1 MGLLSKCRHLHTN
14 FTTQWASDPHS
25 GCPDLPVDVNAVS
38 LAPFIGTAALT
49 SAKVTPHWSWSNLLQ
64 LGDAAQNWAPHVYTI
79 LDDLF
84 GVKLVQIIMAVFVA
98 LPLVYVAANFVLLR
112 CSGAYRALPQDMRL
126 VAAQHAVY
134 TFIFGLS
141 IVPQTYLTLVVLF
154 RTLTGD
160 MITSKQ
166 LVYLLGLF
174 VVPRFA
180 LYLLEAG
187 SRSVIKPN
195 AVLVGHRIT
204 AAATGLI
211 VVLSR
216 NPGVL
221 PLALV
226 MDLGAVWEAPVYLML
241 LSRRLQW
248 GLRCRRALLCGSVTV
263 YVLSRVF
270 QIVLLVYMIV
280 GLAGYPAVAATPE
293 FGLLC
298 ALYLGYATVG
308 SLANM
313 FIYRRI
319 GAQLTADDLMPHTQ
333 SELQDSGRSSDSA
346 AMCGLWKVRSSVHG
360 KPNSCQPD
368 VERCQFDGAAGVDG
382 AVIVGDNRR

>member
-1 MGLLSKCRHLHTN
+1 
-14 FTTQWASDPHS
+14 
-25 GCPDLPVDVNAVS
+25 
-38 LAPFIGTAALT
+38 
-49 SAKVTPHWSWSNLLQ
+49 
-64 LGDAAQNWAPHVYTI
+64 VYTI

-126 VAAQHAVY
+126 VAAQHGVY
-134 TFIFGLS
+134 TFLFGLS

-187 SRSVIKPN
+187 SRSVINPN
-195 AVLVGHRIT
+195 PVLVGHRIT

-221 PLALV
+221 PLALL
-226 MDLGAVWEAPVYLML
+226 MDLGAVWEAPVYIML

-248 GLRCRRALLCGSVTV
+248 GLRCTRALLYGSVTV
-263 YVLSRVF
+263 YVVSRVF

-313 FIYRRI
+313 FIYRGI
-319 GAQLTADDLMPHTQ
+319 GAKLTADELMPHTQ
-333 SELQDSGRSSDSA
+333 SGLQDSAGSSGSA
-346 AMCGLWKVRSSVHG
+346 AMCGLWKGRSNAHG
-360 KPNSCQPD
+360 KQNDCQNQPD